1 VTPPGAVIDPR
12 HLFSIV
18 FALVVVE
25 RLFELGLSARNRKRA
40 LARGGVVVKEDPYG
54 WIVVL
59 HSLFVLM
66 VPLEVWFLPGI
77 ASPPLAWSMTVVA
90 ALAMGLRYW
99 AILTLGDRWNAQVI
113 CVPGLPA
120 VHHGPYRWIRHP
132 NYVALALEMFALPL
146 IGGAWR
152 SALVFG
158 LLNLVVLR
166 FRIKVEEAA
175 LSTHSDYAHLF
186 GEQPRFVPGGRRT
199 S

>member
-1 VTPPGAVIDPR
+1 VIEPR
-12 HLFSIV
+12 HLFSII

-25 RLFELGLSARNRKRA
+25 RVVELALSARNRKRA

-54 WIVVL
+54 LIVVL
-59 HSLFVLM
+59 HSLFVLV
-66 VPLEVWFLPGI
+66 VPLEVWLMPGI
-77 ASPPLAWSMTVVA
+77 ASPLLAWSMTLVA
-90 ALAMGLRYW
+90 VLAMGLRYW

-120 VHHGPYRWIRHP
+120 VHTGPYRWIRHP
-132 NYVALALEMFALPL
+132 NYVAVGLEMFALPL

-158 LLNLVVLR
+158 LLNLAVLR
-166 FRIKVEEAA
+166 LRIKVEEAA

-186 GEQPRFVPGGRRT
+186 AGQPRFVPGGRR
-199 S
+199 SS

>member
-1 VTPPGAVIDPR
+1 MIEPR

-25 RLFELGLSARNRKRA
+25 RVVELGLSARNRKRA
-40 LARGGVVVKEDPYG
+40 LARGGMVVKEDPYG
-54 WIVVL
+54 RIVVL
-59 HSLFVLM
+59 HSLFVLV
-66 VPLEVWFLPGI
+66 VPLEVWFMPGV
-77 ASPPLAWSMTVVA
+77 ASPLLAWSMTLVA
-90 ALAMGLRYW
+90 VLAMGLRYW

-120 VHHGPYRWIRHP
+120 VHTGPYRWIRHP
-132 NYVALALEMFALPL
+132 NYVAVGLEMFALPL

-152 SALVFG
+152 ASLVFG
-158 LLNLVVLR
+158 LLNLAVLR
-166 FRIKVEEAA
+166 LRIKVEEAA

-186 GEQPRFVPGGRRT
+186 AGQPRFVPGGRRP